1 MDKESRMTQFVTELV
16 VRSNPPVPAKFARA
30 IAVQRWMSH
39 ADQPPDKVAR
49 IWFEARRS
57 SIGMTSDPPA
67 D

>member
-1 MDKESRMTQFVTELV
+1 MDKESWIAQFVTELV

-30 IAVQRWMSH
+30 VAAQRWMTH

-57 SIGMTSDPPA
+57 SIGMPSDPPA